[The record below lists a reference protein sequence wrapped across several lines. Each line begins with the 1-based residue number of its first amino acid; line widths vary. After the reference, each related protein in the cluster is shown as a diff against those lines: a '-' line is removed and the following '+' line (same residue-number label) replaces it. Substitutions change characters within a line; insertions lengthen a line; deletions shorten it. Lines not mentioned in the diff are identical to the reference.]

1 MMLKTNEEKCVFSKK
16 RKKDDYKSS
25 INPPFIKEYYDY
37 WKIEDCRQINVFRW
51 K

>member
-1 MMLKTNEEKCVFSKK
+1 MKKNVCFLKKEKE
-16 RKKDDYKSS
+16 RKMN
-25 INPPFIKEYYDY
+25 INQPFIKEYYDY